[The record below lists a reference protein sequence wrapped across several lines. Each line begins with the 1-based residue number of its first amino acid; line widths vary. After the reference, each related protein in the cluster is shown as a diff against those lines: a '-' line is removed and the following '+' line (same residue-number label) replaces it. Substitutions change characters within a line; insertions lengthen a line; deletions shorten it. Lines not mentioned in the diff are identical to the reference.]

1 MITAQEEDRA
11 RIARDLHDD
20 ISQRLHAAAIGVD
33 PALRAMATDQDDA
46 TERLQ
51 AIQEQLDGVAED
63 ARKISH
69 ELHPATLEILGL
81 ASAIEG
87 LGEDFEA
94 ISGIT
99 TRVEAPES
107 VQELASTQVSLCL
120 YRITQEALRNI
131 AKHANAKNV
140 DVELWAGADTIRLRI
155 HDDGVGFDQKGVPA
169 GLGLASM
176 RERARLLGG
185 KLTVDSEPGAGTEL
199 TVELPVQGE
208 DR

>member
-1 MITAQEEDRA
+1 
-11 RIARDLHDD
+11 
-20 ISQRLHAAAIGVD
+20 
-33 PALRAMATDQDDA
+33 
-46 TERLQ
+46 
-51 AIQEQLDGVAED
+51 
-63 ARKISH
+63 
-69 ELHPATLEILGL
+69 
-81 ASAIEG
+81 
-87 LGEDFEA
+87 
-94 ISGIT
+94 
-99 TRVEAPES
+99 
-107 VQELASTQVSLCL
+107 LCL

-155 HDDGVGFDQKGVPA
+155 HDNGVGFDQKGVPA